1 MCSLSCLC
9 GMFLINKGELLLLVS
24 FAFLCMLFMVFC
36 LFILLV
42 IFRAF
47 ILSVKMCYYIYI
59 YIELYLRNYCQL
71 CSACGFQEPVH
82 Q

>member
-47 ILSVKMCYYIYI
+47 ILSVKMCYYRYI
-59 YIELYLRNYCQL
+59 
-71 CSACGFQEPVH
+71 
-82 Q
+82 